1 MRQPGHTQILQIL
14 GTDILMLILTLLRR
28 SSPFS
33 GMRFAGTCR
42 LLRDLGKETSLRI
55 LKISMYRAAIVLA
68 HVEPIPN
75 NRFKTRELTY
85 CSQNCTAIEADTF
98 WAALHEV
105 GPREKTTQN
114 DRLWYNYNCGKWIAV
129 AVCRLLFE
137 SPRINAIPQ
146 FSLKE
151 NDSIFHYH
159 PSERPTS
166 VVLGCGYRFR
176 DHLHSGVRDRPL
188 EVVGNMSFDND
199 TVRISFTVDLTYH
212 RRRPPGPRDNNEF
225 DDDISFSNA
234 QVVSMVMKRFVPIVA
249 TTT

>member
-1 MRQPGHTQILQIL
+1 MRQPRNTQILQIL
-14 GTDILMLILTLLRR
+14 GTDILMLILTMLRR
-28 SSPFS
+28 SSPLS
-33 GMRFAGTCR
+33 GMRFTGTCS
-42 LLRDLGKETSLRI
+42 LLRALGKETPLCI
-55 LKISMYRAAIVLA
+55 LKVSMYRAATVLA
-68 HVEPIPN
+68 HVEPIPG
-75 NRFKTRELTY
+75 NRFKANNLTY
-85 CSQNCTAIEADTF
+85 CLRNSTSIESDTF
-98 WAALHEV
+98 WAAVNEV
-105 GPREKTTQN
+105 GPREKRK
-114 DRLWYNYNCGKWIAV
+114 DRLWYKYNGGKWVAV

-137 SPRINAIPQ
+137 SPRHDATPQ

-176 DHLHSGVRDRPL
+176 DHLHAGVRDRPL

-199 TVRISFTVDLTYH
+199 MVCIAFTVDLTYH

-234 QVVSMVMKRFVPIVA
+234 KVVSMVLKRPTPIA

>member
-1 MRQPGHTQILQIL
+1 
-14 GTDILMLILTLLRR
+14 
-28 SSPFS
+28 
-33 GMRFAGTCR
+33 
-42 LLRDLGKETSLRI
+42 
-55 LKISMYRAAIVLA
+55 MYRAAIVLA
-68 HVEPIPN
+68 HVEPIHLN
-75 NRFKTRELTY
+75 LFKVRNITY
-85 CSQNCTAIEADTF
+85 CSQRSTSLEVDTF

-105 GPREKTTQN
+105 GPREKTTRN
-114 DRLWYNYNCGKWIAV
+114 DRLWYNYNCGKWITV

-151 NDSIFHYH
+151 NDSVFHYH

-176 DHLHSGVRDRPL
+176 DHLHAGVRDRPL

-199 TVRISFTVDLTYH
+199 MVRISFTVDLTYH

-234 QVVSMVMKRFVPIVA
+234 KVVSMVLKRSTPIA